1 MKINR
6 KILVIP
12 CLTTIFIFMNIDL
25 DLDFEIDKYFAAK
38 RLTFLNK
45 SEPYEFKRI
54 LLWNKYLR
62 KRDFKL
68 DIE

>member
-12 CLTTIFIFMNIDL
+12 CLTLIFIFMNIDL